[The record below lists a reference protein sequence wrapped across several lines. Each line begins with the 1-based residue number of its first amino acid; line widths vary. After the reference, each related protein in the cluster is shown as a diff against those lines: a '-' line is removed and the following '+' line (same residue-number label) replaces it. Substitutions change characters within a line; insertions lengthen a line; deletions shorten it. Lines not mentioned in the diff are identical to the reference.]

1 MKWLLPEPKLPWRNA
16 DFEVRVAGGKPTR
29 KARRGMERAGPR
41 MKGWPRYSA
50 REIRGPLA

>member
-1 MKWLLPEPKLPWRNA
+1 LPEPKLPWRNA